1 MIRKL
6 HFRIPLTVIIT
17 LLAILLSS
25 GIAKTVTPEQKDKKE
40 ILIIGEKRRTYYQ
53 LHRDELVY
61 NIKGPLRLRVIARR
75 AVPRR
80 DNKLQPFGYSMILD
94 KEDELTVKHEQKRSK
109 GVTSPQHPGHGYTHS
124 GKYYLNIPSGLHTL
138 VIRPLTKRSSPVL
151 IRLLT
156 DRFEKKVEGRLLIPD
171 DETTLKHLQVEEK
184 KYRYYQLIPG
194 NKIAVSI
201 EEAKEIVVLSRL
213 AFEDGM
219 PSEENYRLRI
229 RKDEKLLG
237 TYFFTSEKSDVST
250 IVEDKDIVPGKRRT
264 AVVEVDGSASTV
276 TVELLDKGKRV
287 YIRCVGYE

>member
-109 GVTSPQHPGHGYTHS
+109 GVTSPQHPGHGYTQS

-138 VIRPLTKRSSPVL
+138 VLRPLTKRSSPVL

-264 AVVEVDGSASTV
+264 AEVEVDGSASTV

>member
-1 MIRKL
+1 MILKYCSKKSS
-6 HFRIPLTVIIT
+6 T
-17 LLAILLSS
+17 LILILLPLLFSD
-25 GIAKTVTPEQKDKKE
+25 GWTKTVSPAQKDKKE

-61 NIKGPLRLRVIARR
+61 EIQGPRRLRIIARR
-75 AVPRR
+75 AIPKR
-80 DNKLQPFGYSMILD
+80 DNQLQTFGYSLILD
-94 KEDELTVKHEQKRSK
+94 KGEALTVEHKQKRSK
-109 GVTSPQHPGHGYTHS
+109 GITSTQHLGHGYTHS

-156 DRFEKKVEGRLLIPD
+156 ERFEKKVEGRLLIPD

-194 NKIAVSI
+194 EKVSVSVKDSREVLI
-201 EEAKEIVVLSRL
+201 LSRL

-219 PSEENYRLRI
+219 STEENYRLRI

-237 TYFFTSEKSDVST
+237 TYFFVSEKSDVST

-264 AVVEVDGSASTV
+264 AEVEVNGSASTI

>member
-1 MIRKL
+1 MILKYCSKKSSSL
-6 HFRIPLTVIIT
+6 IL
-17 LLAILLSS
+17 ILLPLLFSDS
-25 GIAKTVTPEQKDKKE
+25 WTKTVSPAQKDKKE

-61 NIKGPLRLRVIARR
+61 EIQGPQRLRIIARR

-94 KEDELTVKHEQKRSK
+94 EEDELTVKHEQKRSK

-156 DRFEKKVEGRLLIPD
+156 ERFEKKVEGRLLIPD

-229 RKDEKLLG
+229 RKDKKLLG

-264 AVVEVDGSASTV
+264 AEVEVNGTASTL

>member
-138 VIRPLTKRSSPVL
+138 VLRPLTKRSSPVL

-264 AVVEVDGSASTV
+264 AEVEVDGSASTV

>member
-1 MIRKL
+1 
-6 HFRIPLTVIIT
+6 
-17 LLAILLSS
+17 
-25 GIAKTVTPEQKDKKE
+25 
-40 ILIIGEKRRTYYQ
+40 
-53 LHRDELVY
+53 
-61 NIKGPLRLRVIARR
+61 
-75 AVPRR
+75 
-80 DNKLQPFGYSMILD
+80 MILD

-237 TYFFTSEKSDVST
+237 TYFFMSEKSDVST

-264 AVVEVDGSASTV
+264 AEVEVDGSASTV

>member
-17 LLAILLSS
+17 LLAILFSG

-109 GVTSPQHPGHGYTHS
+109 GVTSPQHPGHGYTQS

-138 VIRPLTKRSSPVL
+138 VLRPLTKRSSPVL

-237 TYFFTSEKSDVST
+237 TYFFMSEKSDVST

-264 AVVEVDGSASTV
+264 AEVEVDGSASTV

>member
-61 NIKGPLRLRVIARR
+61 NIKGPVRLRIIARR

-80 DNKLQPFGYSMILD
+80 DNKLQLFGYSMILD

-109 GVTSPQHPGHGYTHS
+109 GVTSPQHPGHGYTQS

-138 VIRPLTKRSSPVL
+138 VLRPLTKRSSPVL

-219 PSEENYRLRI
+219 PSEESYRLRI

-264 AVVEVDGSASTV
+264 AEVEVDGSASTV

>member
-1 MIRKL
+1 
-6 HFRIPLTVIIT
+6 
-17 LLAILLSS
+17 
-25 GIAKTVTPEQKDKKE
+25 
-40 ILIIGEKRRTYYQ
+40 
-53 LHRDELVY
+53 
-61 NIKGPLRLRVIARR
+61 
-75 AVPRR
+75 
-80 DNKLQPFGYSMILD
+80 MILD
-94 KEDELTVKHEQKRSK
+94 EEEELTVKHEQKRSK

-156 DRFEKKVEGRLLIPD
+156 ERFEKKVEGRLLIPD
-171 DETTLKHLQVEEK
+171 DEITLKHLQVEEK

-229 RKDEKLLG
+229 RKDKKLLG

-264 AVVEVDGSASTV
+264 AEVEVNGTARTL

>member
-1 MIRKL
+1 MILKYCSKKSSSL
-6 HFRIPLTVIIT
+6 IL
-17 LLAILLSS
+17 ILLPLLFSD
-25 GIAKTVTPEQKDKKE
+25 GWTKTVSPAQKDKKE

-53 LHRDELVY
+53 LHRDELEY
-61 NIKGPLRLRVIARR
+61 EIQGPQRLRIIARR

-80 DNKLQPFGYSMILD
+80 DNKLQLFGYSMILD
-94 KEDELTVKHEQKRSK
+94 EEDELTVKHEQKRSK

-156 DRFEKKVEGRLLIPD
+156 ERFEKKVEGRLLIPD

-229 RKDEKLLG
+229 RKDKKLLG

-264 AVVEVDGSASTV
+264 AEVEVNGTASTL

>member
-1 MIRKL
+1 MILKYCSKKSSSL
-6 HFRIPLTVIIT
+6 IL
-17 LLAILLSS
+17 ILLPLLFSE
-25 GIAKTVTPEQKDKKE
+25 GWTKTVSPAQKDKKE

-53 LHRDELVY
+53 LHRDELEY
-61 NIKGPLRLRVIARR
+61 EIQGPQRLRIIARR

-80 DNKLQPFGYSMILD
+80 DNKLQLFGYSMILD
-94 KEDELTVKHEQKRSK
+94 EEDELTVKHEQKRSK

-156 DRFEKKVEGRLLIPD
+156 ERFEKKVEGRLLIPD
-171 DETTLKHLQVEEK
+171 DEITLKHLQVEEK

-229 RKDEKLLG
+229 RKDKKLLG

-264 AVVEVDGSASTV
+264 AEVEVNGTARTL

>member
-80 DNKLQPFGYSMILD
+80 DNKLQLFGYSMILD

-109 GVTSPQHPGHGYTHS
+109 GVTSPQHPGHGYTQS

-138 VIRPLTKRSSPVL
+138 VLRPLTKRSSPVL

-219 PSEENYRLRI
+219 PSEESYRLRI

-264 AVVEVDGSASTV
+264 AEVEVDGSASTV

>member
-1 MIRKL
+1 MILKYCSKKSSSL
-6 HFRIPLTVIIT
+6 IL
-17 LLAILLSS
+17 ILLPLLFSD
-25 GIAKTVTPEQKDKKE
+25 GWTKTVSPAQKDKKE

-61 NIKGPLRLRVIARR
+61 EIQGPQRLRIIARR

-94 KEDELTVKHEQKRSK
+94 EEDELTVKHEQKRSK

-156 DRFEKKVEGRLLIPD
+156 ERFEKKVEGRLLIPD

-229 RKDEKLLG
+229 RKDGKLLG

-264 AVVEVDGSASTV
+264 AEVEVNGTARTL

>member
-1 MIRKL
+1 MILKYCSKKSSSL
-6 HFRIPLTVIIT
+6 IL
-17 LLAILLSS
+17 ILLPLLFSA
-25 GIAKTVTPEQKDKKE
+25 GWTKTVSPAQKDKKE

-61 NIKGPLRLRVIARR
+61 EIQGPQRLRIIARR

-80 DNKLQPFGYSMILD
+80 DNKLQLFGYSMILD
-94 KEDELTVKHEQKRSK
+94 EEDELTVKHEQKRSK

-156 DRFEKKVEGRLLIPD
+156 ERFEKKVEGRLLIPD
-171 DETTLKHLQVEEK
+171 DEITLKHLQVEEK

-229 RKDEKLLG
+229 RKDGKLLG

-264 AVVEVDGSASTV
+264 AEVEVNGTASTL

>member
-80 DNKLQPFGYSMILD
+80 DNKLQLFGYSMILD

-109 GVTSPQHPGHGYTHS
+109 GVTSPQHPGHGYTQS

-138 VIRPLTKRSSPVL
+138 VLRPLTKRSSPVL

-219 PSEENYRLRI
+219 PSEESYRLKI

-264 AVVEVDGSASTV
+264 AEVEVDGSASTV

>member
-61 NIKGPLRLRVIARR
+61 NIKGPVRLRIIARR

-138 VIRPLTKRSSPVL
+138 VLRPLTKRSSPVL

-237 TYFFTSEKSDVST
+237 TYFFMSEKSDVST

-264 AVVEVDGSASTV
+264 AEVEVDGSASTV

>member
-61 NIKGPLRLRVIARR
+61 NIKGPVRLRIIARR

-80 DNKLQPFGYSMILD
+80 DNKSQPFGYSMILD
-94 KEDELTVKHEQKRSK
+94 EEDELTVKHEQKRSK
-109 GVTSPQHPGHGYTHS
+109 GVTSPQHPGHGYTQS

-138 VIRPLTKRSSPVL
+138 VLRPLTKRSSPVL

-194 NKIAVSI
+194 NKITVSI
-201 EEAKEIVVLSRL
+201 EEVKEIVVLSRL

-250 IVEDKDIVPGKRRT
+250 IVEDKDIVPGKHRT
-264 AVVEVDGSASTV
+264 AEVEVDGSASTV
-276 TVELLDKGKRV
+276 TVELLDKGKQV

>member
-109 GVTSPQHPGHGYTHS
+109 GVTSPQHPGHGYTQS

-138 VIRPLTKRSSPVL
+138 VLRPLTKRSSPVL

-219 PSEENYRLRI
+219 PSEESYRLRI

-264 AVVEVDGSASTV
+264 AEVEVDGSASTV

>member
-109 GVTSPQHPGHGYTHS
+109 GVTSPQHPGHGYTQS

-138 VIRPLTKRSSPVL
+138 VLRPLTKRSSPVL

-219 PSEENYRLRI
+219 PSEESYRLKI

-264 AVVEVDGSASTV
+264 AEVEVDGSASTV

>member
-109 GVTSPQHPGHGYTHS
+109 GVTSPQHPGHGYTQS

-138 VIRPLTKRSSPVL
+138 VLRPLTKRSSPVL

-264 AVVEVDGSASTV
+264 AEVEVDGSASTV
-276 TVELLDKGKRV
+276 TVELLDKGKQV

>member
-1 MIRKL
+1 L
-6 HFRIPLTVIIT
+6 
-17 LLAILLSS
+17 
-25 GIAKTVTPEQKDKKE
+25 
-40 ILIIGEKRRTYYQ
+40 
-53 LHRDELVY
+53 DE
-61 NIKGPLRLRVIARR
+61 
-75 AVPRR
+75 
-80 DNKLQPFGYSMILD
+80 
-94 KEDELTVKHEQKRSK
+94 EDELTVKHEQKRSK

-156 DRFEKKVEGRLLIPD
+156 ERFEKKVEGRLLIPD

-264 AVVEVDGSASTV
+264 AEVEVNGTASTL

>member
-1 MIRKL
+1 MILKYCSKKSSSL
-6 HFRIPLTVIIT
+6 IL
-17 LLAILLSS
+17 ILLPLLFSD
-25 GIAKTVTPEQKDKKE
+25 GWTKTVSPAQKDKKE

-61 NIKGPLRLRVIARR
+61 EIQGPQRLRIIARR

-94 KEDELTVKHEQKRSK
+94 EEDELTVKHEQKRSK

-124 GKYYLNIPSGLHTL
+124 GKYYLNIPSGFHTL

-156 DRFEKKVEGRLLIPD
+156 ERFEKKVEGRLLIPD

-229 RKDEKLLG
+229 RKDKKLLG

-264 AVVEVDGSASTV
+264 AEVEVNDTASTL
-276 TVELLDKGKRV
+276 TDELLDKGKRV